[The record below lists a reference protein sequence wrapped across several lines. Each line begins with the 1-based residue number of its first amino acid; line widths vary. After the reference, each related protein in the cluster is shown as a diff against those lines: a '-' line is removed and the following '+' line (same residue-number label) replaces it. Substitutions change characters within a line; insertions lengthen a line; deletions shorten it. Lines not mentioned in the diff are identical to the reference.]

1 MLKEKFNIKRAF
13 GISFILISLGFALL
27 PMIWAL
33 VLSFRSKSHVFEPVW
48 ESPTAFTFGN
58 FASLLD
64 ADFMHS
70 LFNSFLTASISTFLA
85 VLVGVPAGFALA
97 KGNIGNKLFASWSML
112 LLRMAPPVG
121 FVIPMFLI
129 YTNIGF
135 IDTFFGLIIAY
146 LIIALP
152 LVVWASWTSM
162 AQIPTELIEASLLDG
177 ATLPQTLALVVIPV
191 AKPGIIAAS
200 VLAFLLVWNDF
211 FFALIITRD
220 ETITAPV
227 AIVNF
232 VSYASVDWGSIAL
245 ASVILTLPTLPLILF
260 ANKYIVQ
267 SMAGSVKG

>member
-1 MLKEKFNIKRAF
+1 
-13 GISFILISLGFALL
+13 
-27 PMIWAL
+27 
-33 VLSFRSKSHVFEPVW
+33 
-48 ESPTAFTFGN
+48 
-58 FASLLD
+58 
-64 ADFMHS
+64 
-70 LFNSFLTASISTFLA
+70 
-85 VLVGVPAGFALA
+85 
-97 KGNIGNKLFASWSML
+97 
-112 LLRMAPPVG
+112 
-121 FVIPMFLI
+121 
-129 YTNIGF
+129 
-135 IDTFFGLIIAY
+135 
-146 LIIALP
+146 
-152 LVVWASWTSM
+152 M
-162 AQIPTELIEASLLDG
+162 AQIPSELIEASLLDG

-211 FFALIITRD
+211 FFALIITRE